1 MFYVY
6 VMFYEEVLTLE
17 LEWVLYKETGAGGG
31 ERGSNH

>member
-17 LEWVLYKETGAGGG
+17 LEWVLYKETG
-31 ERGSNH
+31 RVIIKQY

>member
-17 LEWVLYKETGAGGG
+17 LEWVLHKKTG
-31 ERGSNH
+31 RVIIKQY